1 MTDDRQRAATGGSV
15 VPEFCIR
22 QKRRLHDGAEQS
34 ATNNI
39 KEQFMLELIY
49 GEAGT
54 GKSSL
59 LYKGIAEAAESGK
72 KVFLFV
78 PDQFSFEAEKRVYRT
93 VKPPHGMNVTVTMLS
108 RAAQKILQLY
118 GETKSYADDI
128 VKNMLMTR
136 VLKGLSAEG
145 RLVYYR
151 RQLKNKG
158 FPQIML
164 GIIGELRNGGVT
176 PSMLRTIIADNG
188 DGFSEILMNKLN
200 DISEVYTEYD
210 GLLTVSFDDRL
221 DDVRRAAELCP
232 ESGYFRDSVC
242 FFDGF
247 DEFSGSQ
254 LEFIRAV
261 CASAEKTVF
270 TVTTDAISTDNTV
283 FMASAQ
289 LAQRLKA
296 MDDEVILTPLTRR
309 FRGNPVCETVR
320 AQDMWQECDWICSKI
335 HELAEEGCRYRDIA
349 VLMPDKAYG
358 QIMASAMKKY
368 DIPAFVD
375 IPQPLIDKSVV
386 RFTVYALQ
394 ALSFETDDLLRYVK
408 SGFVRQSNGKT
419 ISAVQAD
426 KLEQLCR
433 CYGIERR
440 DWLRPFPERADPD
453 GEMEKLRLEI
463 ISPLQ
468 KFRSRTE
475 NADGM
480 ELTEALCDFI
490 CREMDIGKSIYSL
503 YLEGRDENGKV
514 IVDKKKQDEYSS
526 LWEDV
531 VEILESAHEALR
543 GSRLSLTEYTDL
555 LIQVFASAEIA
566 KPPQVLDAVTVGD
579 VERSRFT
586 RVKAVFVCGMNQ
598 GVFPRSAKTSGNFTG
613 SETEQ
618 LISCGIT
625 IGGDRVTRA
634 SSELFKLYRCV
645 NLPEER
651 LFISFPMLSDS
662 FSQLSPSPY
671 IEDIERYFGISTRG
685 ADEYGADFYCRTEK
699 AARRYF
705 SKIYS
710 DYSKKSE
717 KAALKKLLGADPF
730 DGVAENAGE
739 RHILSAENAAKLLD
753 KATYSPT
760 ALSKINNCKYSFFC
774 RYGLDLKEPNK
785 RELGALLTGNAVH
798 YCLERLLKEQ
808 RDSLHSL
815 SDGEIT
821 RHVKSSLS
829 DYLKNELAEGFGA
842 GERFSYQVKRLE
854 ELAVPAAMNI
864 RDSMAAEQFTP
875 MQLEKDVEYKFG
887 DVTVKGICDR
897 LDVSRDGE
905 YIRVV
910 DYKHG
915 KNELPLKSVYD
926 GENLQMLL
934 YLFGLCRETGKK
946 PSAVLYQPIGGYA
959 DKKAASADIEAD
971 IAATA
976 EENAALHLANGLILE
991 NSPDKKEAD
1000 FINELYNKL
1009 YRAGAS
1015 RKAKYAKSPVISAE
1029 NFENLKN
1036 YCEAYVNSMV
1046 LQTKSGMIS
1055 ACPKDENRCGYCDYS
1070 LFCGHEREGEDE

>member
-1 MTDDRQRAATGGSV
+1 
-15 VPEFCIR
+15 
-22 QKRRLHDGAEQS
+22 
-34 ATNNI
+34 
-39 KEQFMLELIY
+39 MLELIY

-59 LYKGIAEAAESGK
+59 LYKKISEAAESGK

-78 PDQFSFEAEKRVYRT
+78 PDQFSFEAEKRVYKS
-93 VKPPHGMNVTVTMLS
+93 VKPPYGMNVTVTMIS
-108 RAAQKILQLY
+108 RAAQRILQLY
-118 GETKSYADDI
+118 GETRTYADDI
-128 VKNMLMTR
+128 VKAMLMTR
-136 VLKGLSAEG
+136 VLKGLAAEG

-164 GIIGELRNGGVT
+164 GIISELRNGGVT
-176 PSMLRTIIADNG
+176 PSALRKAISDYG
-188 DGFSEILMNKLN
+188 EEFSEILMNKLN
-200 DISEVYTEYD
+200 DISEIYTEYD

-221 DDVRRAAELCP
+221 DDVRRASELCY
-232 ESGYFRDSVC
+232 ESEYFKDSVC

-254 LEFIRAV
+254 LEFIRSV

-270 TVTTDAISTDNTV
+270 TVTTDSLSTEKTV
-283 FMASAQ
+283 FTATSK
-289 LAQRLKA
+289 LAQRLKEA
-296 MDDEVILTPLTRR
+296 DEEAVLIPMEKRY
-309 FRGNPVCETVR
+309 RGNPVCEMVR

-335 HELAEEGCRYRDIA
+335 HGLMAEGFRCRDIA
-349 VLMPDKAYG
+349 VLMPDKSYG

-408 SGFVRQSNGKT
+408 SGFVRQKNGKT
-419 ISAVQAD
+419 ISNIQAD
-426 KLEQLCR
+426 RLEQLCR
-433 CYGIERR
+433 CYDIEKR
-440 DWLRPFPERADPD
+440 DWLKPFPERADPD
-453 GEMEKLRLEI
+453 GEMEQLRLEI
-463 ISPLQ
+463 TAPLQ
-468 KFRSRTE
+468 EFKKRTE

-480 ELTEALCDFI
+480 EMTEALCDFI
-490 CREMDIGKSIYSL
+490 CREMDIGKTIYSL

-531 VEILESAHEALR
+531 VEVLESAHEALR
-543 GSRLSLTEYTDL
+543 GSKLTLAEFTDMLTE
-555 LIQVFASAEIA
+555 VFASTEIA

-579 VERSRFT
+579 VDRSRFT
-586 RVKAVFVCGMNQ
+586 RVRAVFICGMNQ

-625 IGGDRVTRA
+625 IGGDRATRA

-651 LFISFPMLSDS
+651 LFITYPMLSDS

-671 IEDIERYFGISTRG
+671 TEDIERYFDIKTEG

-699 AARRYF
+699 AAKRYL

-710 DYSKKSE
+710 DYSKKDE
-717 KAALKKLLGADPF
+717 KTAVKKLLGADPF
-730 DGVAENAGE
+730 DRIMSDAGE

-753 KATYSPT
+753 RATYSPT
-760 ALSKINNCKYSFFC
+760 ALNKINNCKYSFFC
-774 RYGLDLKEPNK
+774 NYGLGIKQRDK

-798 YCLERLLKEQ
+798 FCLERLLKEQ
-808 RDSLHSL
+808 GENLPQL
-815 SDGEIT
+815 SDKEIT
-821 RHVKSSLS
+821 DHVKSSLS

-854 ELAVPAAMNI
+854 ELAVPAAVNI
-864 RDSMAAEQFTP
+864 RESMAAEQFTP
-875 MQLEKDVEYKFG
+875 LQLERDVEYRFG
-887 DVTVKGICDR
+887 DVTVKGVCDR
-897 LDVSRDGE
+897 LDISKDGE

-910 DYKHG
+910 DYKRG

-934 YLFGLCRETGKK
+934 YLFGLCEEMDKK

-959 DKKAASADIEAD
+959 DKKASSADIGAD
-971 IAATA
+971 IAAIE

-1000 FINELYNKL
+1000 FINEIYNRLYK
-1009 YRAGAS
+1009 AGSS
-1015 RKAKYAKSPVISAE
+1015 RKTKYAKSPVISAE

-1036 YCEAYVNSMV
+1036 YCEAYVNSIV
-1046 LQTKSGMIS
+1046 LQTKNGMIS
-1055 ACPKDENRCGYCDYS
+1055 ACPKDESRCGYCEYS
-1070 LFCGHEREGEDE
+1070 LFCGHEREGEEK